1 MKGPSKAE
9 ESGSRHQPSE
19 ASVQEVSS
27 YVRGSVGIRTGT
39 QRRGEVISD
48 SVNLGLRFP
57 GPFGSVKEGQTGL
70 KLTFAA

>member
-1 MKGPSKAE
+1 M
-9 ESGSRHQPSE
+9 
-19 ASVQEVSS
+19 
-27 YVRGSVGIRTGT
+27 GIRTGT